1 MATSSLSLQA
11 TLGLA
16 LLVLVIGR
24 ILVGLIN
31 WALQPSLQDPH
42 ARRQSMDQNWL
53 ARRLDRQRLAGLPL
67 TALIASVTIMAGLL
81 LCLIVAV
88 VHEQPVTLW
97 DASFNRSL
105 MFLRHPKLLH
115 LLSHMTYL
123 GDIVILLTMTLVAF
137 GFLWVHGRRQ
147 YIPGLLVSVGGTEVV
162 TALLK
167 YGVGRARPE
176 FLTFAT
182 ASSPSF
188 PSSHSS
194 AGVAVYGFIIYA
206 MACGLSR
213 PAQRLELVYWSAGLI
228 LGLAFSRLLLSV
240 HYLTDVAAGL
250 LIGGIWLLVGIA
262 LTEYRKHRECAPVWA
277 GRE

>member
-24 ILVGLIN
+24 LLVGLIK
-31 WALQPSLQDPH
+31 WALQPSLQD
-42 ARRQSMDQNWL
+42 ARADRQPMKHGWL
-53 ARRLDRQRLAGLPL
+53 ARRLDGRHLAGLPL
-67 TALIASVTIMAGLL
+67 TALVISVAIMTGAL
-81 LCLIVAV
+81 LCLIVVV

-97 DASFNRSL
+97 DAAFNRSL
-105 MFLRHPKLLH
+105 MFLRHPRLLH

-162 TALLK
+162 TAILK
-167 YGVGRARPE
+167 YSVGRARPE

-194 AGVAVYGFIIYA
+194 AGVAVYGFIVYT
-206 MACGLSR
+206 MVCGLTR
-213 PAQRLELVYWSAGLI
+213 PAQRLELAYWGAGLI
-228 LGLAFSRLLLSV
+228 LGLAASRLLLSV

-250 LIGGIWLLVGIA
+250 LIGGIWLLIGIA
-262 LTEYRKHRECAPVWA
+262 LTEYRKHREPAPT
-277 GRE
+277 RLQPK